1 MKYQVLKEKK
11 KIKQYLLK
19 EKKSFVTKSLTFF
32 SLKDSF
38 WLSKKDI
45 YTLRKNTNR
54 CLLTGRP
61 RGVSR
66 FFKLSRIQLREK
78 ASEGKIAGLYKAS

>member
-1 MKYQVLKEKK
+1 MQILKEKR

-19 EKKSFVTKSLTFF
+19 EKKSFLIKSLTFF

-38 WLSKKDI
+38 WLNKKEI
-45 YTLRKNTNR
+45 YTLRKKTNR

-66 FFKLSRIQLREK
+66 FFKLSRIQLRKK
-78 ASEGKIAGLYKAS
+78 ASEGKIPGLYKAS